1 MPQEQNPAIRL
12 VSAVETEHPIM
23 HEEKSFE
30 RSAAREFVGVSGSF
44 DTTAKSLLASSV
56 QLEALMSGLRP
67 GEQLIAH
74 LNFASPKSSGL
85 SVEIIGSGA
94 TRRSAAERTCMLGK
108 LLDAALATGL
118 PSVEI
123 QPRRKHKHLKALSH
137 ACTLAPAGFTLPLV
151 AASAP
156 RNGAATSY
164 DWSANPRDAIVFS
177 PIAIGP
183 HLSGLGAAMAA
194 IDTELVIDVAMTT
207 ANFDASLLKEIT
219 DVRSRLES
227 RMHADPGRYVRD
239 ERYSDANKRLENLIV
254 AGHGICLQVTVRSR
268 RPLDQCEISALSAAL
283 FGTPH
288 DENQTGHLAA
298 LRSLYPSEDAVLSFF
313 GIVAAAIG
321 PALERS
327 QVAMLDELEGNIV
340 GSLRSGHPI
349 RMAVASPRSHTYVI
363 GRPGCGKTTLIYNMI
378 MQDIENGDAVV
389 LIDPHGDMWAELRD
403 NVPGHRRADLQLV
416 HMGDPDLRPKLNI
429 LELGPGDPAEARD
442 RVVDTLYQ
450 IIRRMMYSGLTI
462 DATGPMFNKYFRGA
476 LMLLLEAEG
485 PDARIENFERIFSD
499 EDYRNE
505 LRARP
510 SVSAKTRM
518 QWEQFVNVRGN
529 DHSLES
535 MTPWITSKLTQLTQS
550 AILRPILNADTSDL
564 NFDRVLSGNKICLV
578 NLASGRLGAEATA
591 LLGGM
596 LTHYLTEAAKRQE
609 CMPEAERRKA
619 SVYFDEFHTFA
630 TEFLRPLM
638 AETRKYGLRVT
649 LANQTLSQMV
659 NNDIEGGIIREVLG
673 NCANTF
679 VFAVDVEDARYLAPR
694 FGGKIDP
701 ARCVA
706 QPNFQAICQ
715 FQTKAETLGPFMIK
729 TLPPRRTA
737 PSAKK
742 DTPAP
747 ETRHRKPAVRRPA
760 SVH

>member
-1 MPQEQNPAIRL
+1 MPPERNPAIRL
-12 VSAVETEHPIM
+12 VSA
-23 HEEKSFE
+23 EEADDGIRQEEILFE
-30 RSAAREFVGVSGSF
+30 RSAARCFVGVNGSLE
-44 DTTAKSLLASSV
+44 TGAKLLLASSV

-67 GEQLIAH
+67 DERLVAH
-74 LNFASPKSSGL
+74 LDFASPRTSGL

-94 TRRSAAERTCMLGK
+94 TRRSAAARTVMLGK

-123 QPRRKHKHLKALSH
+123 QERRKYRPQKALVH
-137 ACTLAPAGFTLPLV
+137 ACTLSPAGLTLPLV
-151 AASAP
+151 AAAAP
-156 RNGAATSY
+156 RGATAAAY

-177 PIAIGP
+177 PNAIGS
-183 HLSGLGAAMAA
+183 HLTGLGAAMAA
-194 IDTELVIDVAMTT
+194 IDCELAIDVAMTS
-207 ANFDASLLKEIT
+207 ARFDASLLKEIT
-219 DVRSRLES
+219 DVRARIE
-227 RMHADPGRYVRD
+227 RCMHADPGRYVRD
-239 ERYSDANKRLENLIV
+239 ERYSDANKRLDHLLV
-254 AGHGICLQVTVRSR
+254 ASHGISLQVTVRSR
-268 RPLDQCEISALSAAL
+268 RPLDRCEISALSAAL

-288 DENQTGHLAA
+288 DENQAGHLAA
-298 LRSLYPSEDAVLSFF
+298 LRSFYPSEDAVLSFF
-313 GIVAAAIG
+313 GIVAAAVL

-327 QVAMLDELEGNIV
+327 QVASLDALEGHVV
-340 GSLRSGHPI
+340 GTLRSGRQV
-349 RMAVASPRSHTYVI
+349 RMAIASPRSHTYVI

-378 MQDIENGDAVV
+378 MQDIENGDAIV
-389 LIDPHGDMWAELRD
+389 LIDPHGDMWADLRD
-403 NVPGHRRADLQLV
+403 NIPEHRRADLQLV

-429 LELGPGDPAEARD
+429 LELGPGDPAEARG

-450 IIRRMMYSGLTI
+450 IIRRMMFSGLTV

-485 PDARIENFERIFSD
+485 ADARIENFERIFSD
-499 EDYRNE
+499 EDYRDQ

-510 SVSAKTRM
+510 GVTARTRM

-550 AILRPILNADTSDL
+550 AVLRPILNADVSDL
-564 NFDRVLSGNKICLV
+564 NFDRVLSANKICLI

-609 CMPEAERRKA
+609 CMPEADRRKA

-630 TEFLRPLM
+630 SEFLRPLM

-649 LANQTLSQMV
+649 LANQTLSQMI
-659 NNDIEGGIIREVLG
+659 NNDIDGGIIREVLG

-694 FGGKIDP
+694 FGGRVDA

-706 QPNFQAICQ
+706 QPNFHAICQ
-715 FQTKAETLGPFMIK
+715 FQTRAETLGPFMIK
-729 TLPPRRTA
+729 TLPPRRTTA
-737 PSAKK
+737 SPSK
-742 DTPAP
+742 DIKAP
-747 ETRHRKPAVRRPA
+747 EARHARSADPKPAA
-760 SVH
+760 AH

>member
-1 MPQEQNPAIRL
+1 MSPEHNPAIRL
-12 VSAVETEHPIM
+12 LSDTEADNSSVQEKEEESFQHAAV
-23 HEEKSFE
+23 
-30 RSAAREFVGVSGSF
+30 RDLVGINGSF
-44 DTTAKSLLASSV
+44 DTAVKSLLVSSV
-56 QLEALMSGLRP
+56 QLEALMTGLRR
-67 GEQLIAH
+67 GEQLVAH
-74 LNFASPKSSGL
+74 LDFASPGSSGL
-85 SVEIIGSGA
+85 SIEIIGSGK
-94 TRRSAAERTCMLGK
+94 TRQSAAARTIMLGK

-123 QPRRKHKHLKALSH
+123 QPRRKHRSSKALVH
-137 ACTLAPAGFTLPLV
+137 ACTLAPAGFALPLV
-151 AASAP
+151 GAPSP
-156 RNGAATSY
+156 RNGAASSY

-177 PIAIGP
+177 PIAVGL
-183 HLSGLGAAMAA
+183 HLSGLGAALAA
-194 IDTELVIDVAMTT
+194 VDAGLVIDVAMTT

-219 DVRSRLES
+219 GVRSRIEA
-227 RMHADPGRYVRD
+227 RMHSDPARYVRD
-239 ERYSDANKRLENLIV
+239 ERYSEASKRLDNLIV
-254 AGHGICLQVTVRSR
+254 AGSGISLQITVRSR
-268 RPLDQCEISALSAAL
+268 RPLDPCEISALSAAL

-313 GIVAAAIG
+313 GIIAAAIG

-327 QVAMLDELEGNIV
+327 QVATLDKLEGSVV
-340 GSLRSGHPI
+340 GTLQSGQLI
-349 RMAVASPRSHTYVI
+349 RLAVAAPRSHTYVI

-389 LIDPHGDMWAELRD
+389 LIDPHGDLWTELSG
-403 NVPGHRRADLQLV
+403 NIPEHRRADLQLV
-416 HMGDPDLRPKLNI
+416 HMGDPELRPKLNI
-429 LELGPGDPAEARD
+429 LELGPGDPAEARG

-450 IIRRMMYSGLTI
+450 LVRRMMFSGLTV

-485 PDARIENFERIFSD
+485 GAARIENFERIFSD
-499 EDYRNE
+499 EDYRDE
-505 LRARP
+505 LRSR
-510 SVSAKTRM
+510 SGVSARTRM
-518 QWEQFVNVRGN
+518 QWNQFVNVSAT

-550 AILRPILNADTSDL
+550 AFLRPILNADTSDL
-564 NFDRVLSGNKICLV
+564 NFDAVLSGNKICLV
-578 NLASGRLGAEATA
+578 NLAGGRLGAEATA

-630 TEFLRPLM
+630 SEFLRPLM

-659 NNDIEGGIIREVLG
+659 NNDIHGGIIREVLG

-679 VFAVDVEDARYLAPR
+679 VFAVDVDDARYLAPR

-701 ARCVA
+701 AHCVA

-715 FQTKAETLGPFMIK
+715 FQTRSETLGPFTIK
-729 TLPPRRTA
+729 TLPPRRKATSVKKDAKA
-737 PSAKK
+737 PSA
-742 DTPAP
+742 
-747 ETRHRKPAVRRPA
+747 RRRTTEVA
-760 SVH
+760 